1 MKQEVLNIRV
11 LVADEGFA
19 LTEADNSIDP
29 QERTYAHK
37 IYLSAQD
44 DPENYIEVP
53 YQTQEES
60 PDLMDS
66 IFGQE
71 STSDPE
77 SDPESVQPSET
88 E

>member
-29 QERTYAHK
+29 EVRTYAGK

-44 DPENYIEVP
+44 DPANYVEVP
-53 YQTQEES
+53 CPPQ
-60 PDLMDS
+60 
-66 IFGQE
+66 
-71 STSDPE
+71 E
-77 SDPESVQPSET
+77 SDPDPENIQPSEG